1 MLLDAVSAPQ
11 GGCDKAT
18 EEGEGLI
25 YHLSI
30 SATGTPDS
38 GVGESLIL
46 STAASKQMPSSLR
59 LLLDNEPPQ
68 LGALMCIKLAQ
79 GIRSS

>member
-1 MLLDAVSAPQ
+1 MCLDAVSAPR
-11 GGCDKAT
+11 GGCDKAS

-30 SATGTPDS
+30 CATGNPDS

-46 STAASKQMPSSLR
+46 TAAASKRMPSLRR
-59 LLLDNEPPQ
+59 LLLDNEPP
-68 LGALMCIKLAQ
+68 
-79 GIRSS
+79 